1 MTAAEWIAAARPEAP
16 ERLVARVRE
25 VLDAHPEWAKAPVA
39 ETLVEAAEALL
50 GTVLQDGDGPARD
63 RALDLLAADACVT
76 WAFEAAA
83 DDPASLGAHAKA
95 TMERLAKVVVR

>member
-1 MTAAEWIAAARPEAP
+1 MSAAEWIAAARPEAP

-39 ETLVEAAEALL
+39 ETLVEAADALL
-50 GTVLQDGDGPARD
+50 ETVLQESEGPARD

-95 TMERLAKVVVR
+95 TMERLAKAVVR

>member
-1 MTAAEWIAAARPEAP
+1 VSTAVWIAAAKPEAP

-25 VLDAHPEWAKAPVA
+25 VLDAHPEWGKAPVA
-39 ETLVEAAEALL
+39 EALVEAAEVLL
-50 GTVLQDGDGPARD
+50 REVLREGEGPARD

-95 TMERLAKVVVR
+95 TMERLAHAVLA